1 MTSESA
7 PPMSG
12 APALTT
18 EAGARRSLSPT
29 RRDVELAAGLFVVL
43 LVSACASTGLVLRR
57 PIEKQCKTVKLKQCR
72 RLGQRHPLYVDGD
85 EDGCAFGPG

>member
-7 PPMSG
+7 LPNVGG
-12 APALTT
+12 AARTT
-18 EAGARRSLSPT
+18 RPGARRSLSPT

-57 PIEKQCKTVKLKQCR
+57 PIEKQCKTVKLHSGTFVTNGCGR
-72 RLGQRHPLYVDGD
+72 WDQRG
-85 EDGCAFGPG
+85 